1 MADTLRDL
9 LRTTSL
15 PRLEARM
22 LWQHVLQVPRAW
34 LIAHDTDVPAAQ
46 QLQAYRA
53 LEARRLGGEP
63 MAYILGTREFMGHA
77 FSVTPDVLIP
87 RPETELLV
95 EIALDYLDRLAA
107 RLDAPRRVL
116 DLGTGSGAIAISI
129 ALARPDTQV
138 VATDSSEGALAVARQ
153 NAHAL
158 GARVEFLRGSWYD
171 ALKEGGCF
179 DLIVSNPPYIAA
191 GDAHL
196 AQGDVR
202 YEPLQALT
210 DGADGLSDLAAIAQ
224 GAGGWFRQGGA
235 LYMEH
240 GWDQAAA
247 ARNILRQSGFVQISS
262 TADLA
267 GIERVTG
274 GLYN

>member
-224 GAGGWFRQGGA
+224 GAGGWLRQGGA

>member
-153 NAHAL
+153 NAQAL

-224 GAGGWFRQGGA
+224 GAGGWLRQGGA

>member
-153 NAHAL
+153 NAQAL